1 MLTTGKCSNTRL
13 PENDCSVVQAE
24 KIDVMVGFNLV
35 WVGLSLLCPYCK
47 TVLGASIDPIA
58 LKTDIVKEITKG
70 RSLSER

>member
-1 MLTTGKCSNTRL
+1 MLTTGKCSNT
-13 PENDCSVVQAE
+13 DCRKTITVVQAE

-35 WVGLSLLCPYCK
+35 WVGLSLICPYCK